1 MHIGV
6 ARKAT
11 KFRCVGNLKL
21 RRPVIAIILSMQ
33 GDAYKLQGH
42 PTSIFGKYMFV
53 RRFEI

>member
-6 ARKAT
+6 ARKAM
-11 KFRCVGNLKL
+11 KFRRVGNLKV

>member
-6 ARKAT
+6 ARKAM
-11 KFRCVGNLKL
+11 KFRRVGNLKV

-33 GDAYKLQGH
+33 GDAYKLQAH
-42 PTSIFGKYMFV
+42 PTSIFGKYLFE